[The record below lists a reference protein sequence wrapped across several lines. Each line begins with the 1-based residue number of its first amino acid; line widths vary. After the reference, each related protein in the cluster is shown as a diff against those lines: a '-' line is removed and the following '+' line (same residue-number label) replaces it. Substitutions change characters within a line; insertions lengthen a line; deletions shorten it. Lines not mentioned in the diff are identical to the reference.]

1 MNLSKSTR
9 YALYAAAE
17 MARAGDAPTTVG
29 AVSARYRIPEGALA
43 KVFQQMVRAGLAT
56 GTRGIGGGYRLSR
69 SPSKISVRDVV
80 RVFERP
86 REPDPEPADR
96 SVQWLLEEVDDLVQS
111 TFESVTLRTL
121 IGQRRSG
128 N

>member
-1 MNLSKSTR
+1 MNLTKSTR

-17 MARAGDAPTTVG
+17 MARAGDTPTTVG

-69 SPSKISVRDVV
+69 PPSKISVLDVV

-86 REPDPEPADR
+86 RDPGPEPVDR
-96 SVQWLLEEVDDLVQS
+96 SVQWLLEEVDDLVRS

-121 IGQRRSG
+121 IGRRRFG
-128 N
+128 D